1 MTYIQRL
8 VTQRDMTKYLKNEIK
23 LKKHVTFNLL
33 DVVSNLQVLAIRA
46 DAMYLF
52 FLNYYC
58 HSQFVSSAIRLM
70 ALEENGHLERQVKHM
85 KK

>member
-52 FLNYYC
+52 FLIIIAM
-58 HSQFVSSAIRLM
+58 HSLFHLQFA
-70 ALEENGHLERQVKHM
+70 
-85 KK
+85 